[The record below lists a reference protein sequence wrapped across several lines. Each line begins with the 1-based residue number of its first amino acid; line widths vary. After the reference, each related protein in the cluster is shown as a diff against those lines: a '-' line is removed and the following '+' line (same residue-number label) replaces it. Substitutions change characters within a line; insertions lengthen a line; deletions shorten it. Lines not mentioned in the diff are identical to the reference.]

1 VVELLDIK
9 LEHLGELPDGR
20 RFEWESIGAGEP
32 LLWIEGGPG
41 LPAHLGRPDAVMFG
55 SLFNA
60 HLVNAPG
67 CGRTS
72 PPSSP
77 DDYDLAGHVAFYDD
91 VRSALDIDRWTVVGH
106 SWGGLVAMAYAAK
119 KPDGVRRLIVIDG
132 YAGGGSVSE
141 ADAAAERERSF
152 ARVRDRAWFAD
163 ALSAFEASMALEA
176 QTEQEDVDTF
186 APAWGLYFSDPEL
199 SRSRAHLER
208 LVREM
213 RQNVD
218 VQRIWN
224 DRHEAADRRDLAAA
238 VTCPTLIVAGEN
250 DFICGP
256 VWNQAL
262 AKAVP
267 GARYV
272 EIRDAGHFPQYEQ
285 PDQLMRIV
293 SSWLADEPPPVS

>member
-1 VVELLDIK
+1 VVELLDTK

-20 RFEWESIGAGEP
+20 RFERESTGAGEP

-41 LPAHLGRPDAVMFG
+41 LPAHLGRPEAAMLG
-55 SLFNA
+55 SLFTA

-72 PPSSP
+72 PPSRP
-77 DDYDLAGHVAFYDD
+77 DDYDLAGHVTFFDD
-91 VRSALDIDRWTVVGH
+91 VRSALEIDRWTLVGH
-106 SWGGLVAMAYAAK
+106 SWGGLVAMAYAAM
-119 KPDGVRRLIVIDG
+119 KPARVRRLIVIDG

-152 ARVRDRAWFAD
+152 ARVRDRGWFAH
-163 ALSAFEASMALEA
+163 AIGALEA
-176 QTEQEDVDTF
+176 SDALEAPTEREDVTTF
-186 APAWGLYFSDPEL
+186 APAWALYFSDPDL
-199 SRSRAHLER
+199 PGSRAHLER

-224 DRHEAADRRDLAAA
+224 DRHEAADHRDLAAA
-238 VTCPTLIVAGEN
+238 VTCPTLIVVGEH

-256 VWNQAL
+256 VWNHVL
-262 AKAVP
+262 ANAIP

-272 EIRDAGHFPQYEQ
+272 EILDAGHFPQYEQ
-285 PDQLMRIV
+285 PDEVMRIV
-293 SSWLADEPPPVS
+293 SSWLAEERLRIN